1 MRNWSIK
8 YVLVFLLSCISLN
21 SFAQPHRAE
30 TPQTIVQKNWD
41 LSIKG
46 SFVEQNE
53 LTLDSVEIIGFLKK
67 YPQLNGVE
75 HDIFTFYSSRDFT
88 YAWFDDGK
96 LIEQA
101 GNLFNRLINLKNEG
115 IYSKIPYQH
124 SLDSLFNLSGTTH
137 QRKPNIS
144 LELMLT
150 ADYFIFSKLSW
161 EGMDQ
166 SVSESLKWHLPRKRV
181 NYEHF
186 LDSLLGNKTDQKLI
200 KEPVY
205 RQYDLLKDYLK
216 KYQDLD
222 HREVWAKLDN
232 TQKASLLGDSSLLIA
247 QVKKRLYLLD
257 DYHGDTNS
265 IFFDEE
271 FYHALQIFQQRNG
284 LTVDGILGNET
295 INTLNIPLKSRIRQI
310 IVNMERNR
318 WLPIAKY
325 EDVLAVNIPDFKLH
339 VFHKD
344 SLLWSC
350 KVVVGQSTHPTTVFY
365 GEVQTVVFSPY
376 WNVPE
381 SIVRNEILPQMRK
394 NSNYLA
400 THDMEITGYRNGLP
414 IMRQKPGP
422 NNSLGLVKFLF
433 PNSYNTYLHDTPAKS
448 LFGETNRAFSHG
460 CIRVEEPVKL
470 AHFLLRHQTE
480 WSPEKINVAMHN
492 RQENDVTLKTKVP
505 VFIAYFT
512 AFVGQDHQLNFRK
525 DIYDLDEHLADMLL
539 ETDQSVLK

>member
-1 MRNWSIK
+1 MRNCSLK
-8 YVLVFLLSCISLN
+8 YVLVFLLSCISL
-21 SFAQPHRAE
+21 SSCAQPHKEE
-30 TPQTIVQKNWD
+30 TLQAIVQKNWD
-41 LSIKG
+41 LSMQG
-46 SFVEQNE
+46 SFVEQSE
-53 LTLDSVEIIGFLKK
+53 LNLDSVEIIDFFKK
-67 YPQLNGVE
+67 YPQLKEVE
-75 HDIFTFYSSRDFT
+75 EDVFTFYRSRDFA

-101 GNLFNRLINLKNEG
+101 GNLFNRIINLKNEG
-115 IYSKIPYQH
+115 IYSKISYQRT
-124 SLDSLFNLSGTTH
+124 LDSLFNLSWTKQ

-166 SVSESLKWHLPRKRV
+166 SVSESLKWHLPRKKV

-186 LDSLLGNKTDQKLI
+186 LDSLLENKTDQKLI

-205 RQYDLLKDYLK
+205 RQYDLLKGYLK

-222 HREVWAKLDN
+222 HREVWTKFDN
-232 TQKASLLGDSSLLIA
+232 SQKASRLGDSSLLIA
-247 QVKKRLYLLD
+247 EVKKRLFLLD
-257 DYHGDTNS
+257 DYHGDTTS
-265 IFFDEE
+265 IFFDQE
-271 FYHALQIFQQRNG
+271 FYNALQVFQQRNG
-284 LTVDGILGNET
+284 LTVDGILGDET
-295 INTLNIPLKSRIRQI
+295 INTLNITLKSRIRQI

-350 KVVVGQSTHPTTVFY
+350 KVVVGQSSHPTTVFY

-381 SIVRNEILPQMRK
+381 SIVKNEILSQMRRH
-394 NSNYLA
+394 SNYLA

-470 AHFLLRHQTE
+470 ANFLLHQTE
-480 WSPEKINVAMHN
+480 WTPEKINAAMHN
-492 RQENDVTLKTKVP
+492 GQENYVTLKTKVP

-525 DIYDLDEHLADMLL
+525 DIYDLDEHLANMLL
-539 ETDQSVLK
+539 ETDEKVLK